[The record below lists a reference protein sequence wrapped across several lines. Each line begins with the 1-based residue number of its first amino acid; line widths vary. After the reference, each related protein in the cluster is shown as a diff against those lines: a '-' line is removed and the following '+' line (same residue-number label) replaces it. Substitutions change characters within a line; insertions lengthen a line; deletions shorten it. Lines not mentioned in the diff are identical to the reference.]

1 MFPRDD
7 APDLV
12 LRQGQIVTAF
22 DNCVVEAMAVRAN
35 RVCAVGSNTYV
46 SSLAGPRTQIV
57 ELGGRTVVPGINDS
71 HVHIGFFGAVRP
83 PLVLDVGFPAVR
95 SIAEVAEVVRVAP
108 RKNGWVKGIGW
119 DIGYLDDAHPERS
132 PRRDDLDPV
141 SADTPVALRD
151 FSGHQ
156 LWVNS
161 KALELAGI
169 SENTPDPNDG
179 LIVRDSDGRPTGI
192 LKESA
197 ATLVAQIM
205 PPLTDF
211 ELNQALDTARRIMH
225 AEGITSVTDAAL
237 GPGGNTFEGGAAGER
252 FLQHLAERA
261 GRQDFALRT
270 TVLLAF
276 SPLTTSSL
284 SDVQTHLQTF
294 KPPPNK
300 PGWFHVAGIK
310 LFADGVPPNKTA
322 WMSQQYAG
330 GGCGCLTIA
339 GDKDDERLEDLDA
352 MIGLA
357 HREGHQIGIHV
368 TGDRAIDAT
377 VQAFIKPESTDGFVG
392 SAFGAGWPLGWCVCA
407 GRRVLGRAGLECGAG
422 AVGGA
427 WGWAALRGALS
438 GGSDELGQVADVL
451 QGGGEGVCPWPVLGQ
466 AQSVA
471 AAVVDE
477 AAWHGEEPVGD
488 GGCDGELARGV
499 GAAEAGG
506 PAGEVVREHAAGEP
520 GAVGGESS

>member
-1 MFPRDD
+1 MNPRDD

-119 DIGYLDDAHPERS
+119 DVGYLDDAHPERS

-205 PPLTDF
+205 ASDRFRTQSGLGYCS
-211 ELNQALDTARRIMH
+211 AHHARRRHHI
-225 AEGITSVTDAAL
+225 
-237 GPGGNTFEGGAAGER
+237 
-252 FLQHLAERA
+252 
-261 GRQDFALRT
+261 
-270 TVLLAF
+270 
-276 SPLTTSSL
+276 
-284 SDVQTHLQTF
+284 
-294 KPPPNK
+294 
-300 PGWFHVAGIK
+300 
-310 LFADGVPPNKTA
+310 
-322 WMSQQYAG
+322 
-330 GGCGCLTIA
+330 
-339 GDKDDERLEDLDA
+339 
-352 MIGLA
+352 
-357 HREGHQIGIHV
+357 
-368 TGDRAIDAT
+368 GDRRGARSWWQHIRGRSSRRAL
-377 VQAFIKPESTDGFVG
+377 P
-392 SAFGAGWPLGWCVCA
+392 SAFG
-407 GRRVLGRAGLECGAG
+407 GASRK
-422 AVGGA
+422 AR
-427 WGWAALRGALS
+427 LRPS
-438 GGSDELGQVADVL
+438 HN
-451 QGGGEGVCPWPVLGQ
+451 C
-466 AQSVA
+466 
-471 AAVVDE
+471 
-477 AAWHGEEPVGD
+477 
-488 GGCDGELARGV
+488 
-499 GAAEAGG
+499 
-506 PAGEVVREHAAGEP
+506 AAGIQPFDHFKPE
-520 GAVGGESS
+520 